1 MISFETRHVSPSLCF
16 FFLRIVYAF
25 LDPLHLHV
33 NLGTQGDRKGRGAFK
48 VADSK
53 ACDMGLPPST
63 PGPCHGLH

>member
-53 ACDMGLPPST
+53 ACDM
-63 PGPCHGLH
+63 